1 MPTQVTSSSSTPC
14 WATSSSADSAT
25 PIHYRLTVRQKER
38 TTMSIVEQVTL
49 VLLGVVLG
57 MLTAQLII
65 TTPRKEK

>member
-1 MPTQVTSSSSTPC
+1 
-14 WATSSSADSAT
+14 
-25 PIHYRLTVRQKER
+25 
-38 TTMSIVEQVTL
+38 MSIVEQVTL